1 MRLTLL
7 EAHSLCLAIVG
18 LDVMGRSLRL
28 RWYLKGLGT
37 ELSFP
42 HAMTATAWGDAA
54 AGLTPLRFGGEAAK
68 FAGLLRGGV
77 RPGSALLGLALEA
90 VVTYP
95 LVFLFGAWLAWSY
108 APSWWTE
115 ARPLLGHAML
125 TGWPWLV
132 GILLLTVAGGWAAL
146 RWHRRKA
153 HASGETVIGFKAAIR
168 QVPIWVVLVGI
179 PLSFYNILG
188 RTLVLP
194 LLASTLPQHPP
205 FGVMMLGSFAL
216 LYSQLLLPMPAG
228 AGAVD
233 FGFLAGVAGDL
244 GPDSAGLLVA
254 WRLYTVGLGAALGA
268 GLAVHTLGW
277 ARLRKLLS
285 RSEEVPEN

>member
-7 EAHSLCLAIVG
+7 EAHLLCLAIVG
-18 LDVMGRSLRL
+18 LDIVGRSLRL

-37 ELSFP
+37 ELSFS
-42 HAMTATAWGDAA
+42 HCITATLWGDAA

-68 FAGLLRGGV
+68 FAGLIRGGV
-77 RPGSALLGLALEA
+77 RPGTALLGLGLEA

-95 LVFLFGAWLAWSY
+95 LVFLFGFWLAFSY

-115 ARPLLGHAML
+115 AKPLLEEAIVM
-125 TGWPWLV
+125 GWPWLL
-132 GILLLTVAGGWAAL
+132 GIVLLAIVGGWAAL
-146 RWHRRKA
+146 RWHHRQ
-153 HASGETVIGFKAAIR
+153 SPTTGEVSVGLKRAVT
-168 QVPIWVVLVGI
+168 QVPRWVILVGI
-179 PLSFYNILG
+179 PLSLYNIVG

-233 FGFLAGVAGDL
+233 FGFLGGVAGNL
-244 GPDSAGLLVA
+244 GPERGGLLVA
-254 WRLYTVGLGAALGA
+254 WRFYTVGLGAIL
-268 GLAVHTLGW
+268 GLAVAIHSVGW
-277 ARLRKLLS
+277 AALRRLVTKPS
-285 RSEEVPEN
+285 S

>member
-7 EAHSLCLAIVG
+7 EAHLLCLAIVG
-18 LDVMGRSLRL
+18 LDILGRSLRL

-37 ELSFP
+37 ELSFS
-42 HAMTATAWGDAA
+42 HALTATAWGDAA

-68 FAGLLRGGV
+68 FAGLIRGNV
-77 RPGSALLGLALEA
+77 RPGTALLGLGLEA
-90 VVTYP
+90 IVTYP
-95 LVFLFGAWLAWSY
+95 LVFLFGFWLAFSY

-115 ARPLLGHAML
+115 AKPLLDQAIVV
-125 TGWPWLV
+125 GWPWLV
-132 GILLLTVAGGWAAL
+132 GIVVLAILGGWAAL
-146 RWHRRKA
+146 RWHHRQARTT
-153 HASGETVIGFKAAIR
+153 GEPTVGLKAAVN
-168 QVPIWVVLVGI
+168 QVPRWVILVGI
-179 PLSFYNILG
+179 PLSFYNIIG

-244 GPDSAGLLVA
+244 GPDRGGLLIA
-254 WRLYTVGLGAALGA
+254 WRLYTVGLGAILGVA
-268 GLAVHTLGW
+268 IAAHTLGW
-277 ARLRKLLS
+277 SALRKVFVRES
-285 RSEEVPEN
+285 S